1 MTKLTLSQLSGLLFR
16 ACDDLRGN
24 MDASEYK
31 EYIFGMLFLKRLSD
45 LFDQEREQL
54 AKDLK
59 SRGMS
64 EKQIAAQLANPDK
77 YTFFVPER
85 AYWSKIRHLK
95 TNVGSGLNKALE
107 ALEDANVE
115 ALQDVL
121 KHINFNRKIGQR
133 TLDDDTLANF
143 VQNFEKIPLRDEN
156 FEFPDLL
163 GAAYEYL
170 IKFFADSAGKKA
182 GEFYTPADV
191 VRTLVEIVDPQPH
204 MSIYDPTCGSGGML
218 IHTRDY
224 IRECGGNPKDLSLF
238 GQESIG
244 TTWSICKMNMLLHG
258 ISHADIRQEDT
269 IRRPQHKAEN
279 SELKRYD
286 RVLANPP
293 FSQNYIK
300 KDIEYPGRFAV
311 WMPEK
316 GKKADLMFVQHML
329 AVLKADGKM
338 ATIMPHGVLFRGGE
352 EREARRHFIEKGW
365 LEAVIGLPAGLFYGT
380 GIPACVLVMNKK
392 DAATRKHVFFINADR
407 EYREGKAQNFLRP
420 EDISKMVHV
429 YRERKNVEGYAR
441 LVPVSEIAA
450 EDFNCNIRR
459 YVDNAPPAEPHD
471 VRAHLHG
478 GVPVV
483 EIDAL
488 HHFWKNYP
496 GLREQ
501 VFVPR
506 SSGSLSPWERGGVRA
521 EDPASGKH
529 PTTPVPPELLRLART
544 LRHNSADAENL
555 MWNLLR
561 GRQIAGAKFR
571 RQHPLEPYVL
581 DFYCHELK
589 LAIELDGGQHNEPA
603 GRAHDKQRDGFVARQ
618 GIRTLRF
625 WNNQV
630 LAETE
635 AVLEA
640 VHQAVVESEAA
651 GPSSNRPS
659 PSPLPEGEG
668 IRSMPDHRPLPE
680 GESKESDRSF
690 VPLPGGE
697 GIRYPVPSPLP
708 SPSGRGMGE
717 GLYADFAPIV
727 TDRRALAE
735 LVKSDPGV
743 AKAHARFLETLEL
756 WWKEHLPLVE
766 ALAPKNGKRGNVY
779 ELRRQLLVSI
789 AQRFPSP
796 IGRGEGEG
804 QGEGAPGILTEH
816 QIRGALA
823 SYFEFFKPE
832 FKSIAFSGWGP
843 ELIPD
848 DDILQSQFPQIL
860 ADMEQKRVRLDE
872 LSALFAAADEEDYED
887 SDDSGVL
894 PDSEVKA
901 LRADLKEAKAQAK
914 LMKKEKRDQPEFLV
928 RTEAAEKR
936 LVRHKGLEDEER
948 RLKADL
954 RATEKRKEELVAAAR
969 QKIDREEARRV
980 ILDRLHRLLV
990 QTYEGYLRADQRA
1003 CISALENLH
1012 AKYAVTA
1019 KAIEA
1024 KRDAEAAKLK
1034 AFLAEL
1040 GYE

>member
-1 MTKLTLSQLSGLLFR
+1 MNKLTLSQLSSLLFR

-31 EYIFGMLFLKRLSD
+31 EYIFGMLFLKRMSD

-64 EKQIAAQLANPDK
+64 GKQIATQLVNPDK
-77 YTFFVPER
+77 YTFFVPEK
-85 AYWSKIRHLK
+85 AHWSKIRHLK

-191 VRTLVEIVDPQPH
+191 VRTLVEIVDPQPG
-204 MSIYDPTCGSGGML
+204 MSVYDPTCGSGGML
-218 IHTRDY
+218 IQTRDY
-224 IRECGGNPKDLSLF
+224 IRECGGNPKDLSLL

-279 SELKRYD
+279 NELQRYD

-300 KDIEYPGRFAV
+300 KDIENPGRFAV

-352 EREARRHFIEKGW
+352 EKEARRYFIEKGW
-365 LEAVIGLPAGLFYGT
+365 LDAVIGLPAGLFYGT
-380 GIPACVLVMNKK
+380 GIPACVLVMNKQGAK
-392 DAATRKHVFFINADR
+392 DRKQVFFINADR

-420 EDISKMVHV
+420 EDISKIVHV

-441 LVPVSEIAA
+441 LVPVSEI
-450 EDFNCNIRR
+450 ETEGYNCNIRR
-459 YVDNAPPAEPHD
+459 YVDNAPPPEPHD
-471 VRAHLHG
+471 VRAHLQG

-488 HHFWKNYP
+488 EHFWKNYQ
-496 GLREQ
+496 GLRER
-501 VFVPR
+501 VFAPR
-506 SSGSLSPWERGGVRA
+506 
-521 EDPASGKH
+521 
-529 PTTPVPPELLRLART
+529 
-544 LRHNSADAENL
+544 
-555 MWNLLR
+555 
-561 GRQIAGAKFR
+561 AK
-571 RQHPLEPYVL
+571 
-581 DFYCHELK
+581 
-589 LAIELDGGQHNEPA
+589 
-603 GRAHDKQRDGFVARQ
+603 DK
-618 GIRTLRF
+618 T
-625 WNNQV
+625 
-630 LAETE
+630 
-635 AVLEA
+635 
-640 VHQAVVESEAA
+640 
-651 GPSSNRPS
+651 
-659 PSPLPEGEG
+659 
-668 IRSMPDHRPLPE
+668 
-680 GESKESDRSF
+680 
-690 VPLPGGE
+690 
-697 GIRYPVPSPLP
+697 
-708 SPSGRGMGE
+708 
-717 GLYADFAPIV
+717 YADFAPAV
-727 TDRRALAE
+727 TDRRTIAE
-735 LVKSDPGV
+735 LVKTDPGV
-743 AKAHARFLETLEL
+743 AKAHARFVNQLEL
-756 WWKEHLPLVE
+756 WWEEQLPLIE
-766 ALAPKNGKRGNVY
+766 ALAPKNGKRGNAY
-779 ELRRQLLVSI
+779 ELRRQLLASI
-789 AQRFPSP
+789 VDTFAKQDL
-796 IGRGEGEG
+796 
-804 QGEGAPGILTEH
+804 LTEH
-816 QIRGALA
+816 QVRGALA
-823 SYFEFFKPE
+823 SYFELFKPE

-848 DDILQSQFPQIL
+848 DEIVQSQFPEIL
-860 ADMEQKRVRLDE
+860 AEMKQKRNRLAE
-872 LSALFAAADEEDYED
+872 LDALFAAAEEEGYED
-887 SDDSGVL
+887 ADDTGVL
-894 PDSEVKA
+894 PDDEVKTLKA
-901 LRADLKEAKAQAK
+901 EIKEAKAQAK
-914 LMKKEKRDQPEFLV
+914 LAKKEKQDQSEFLV
-928 RTEAAEKR
+928 RAESAEKR
-936 LVRHKGLEDEER
+936 LARHKALEDEAR
-948 RLKADL
+948 QLKADL
-954 RATEKRKEELVAAAR
+954 RATEKKEEELVAAAR
-969 QKIDREEARRV
+969 EKIDRNEARRV
-980 ILDRLHRLLV
+980 ILDLLHRKLV
-990 QTYEGYLRADQRA
+990 QTYEDYLRADQRA
-1003 CISALENLH
+1003 CTAALENLH

-1024 KRDAEAAKLK
+1024 KRDAETAELK
-1034 AFLAEL
+1034 KFLVEL

>member
-1 MTKLTLSQLSGLLFR
+1 MNKLTLSQLSSLLFR

-31 EYIFGMLFLKRLSD
+31 EYIFGMLFLKRMSD

-54 AKDLK
+54 AKELK
-59 SRGMS
+59 AKGMS
-64 EKQIAAQLANPDK
+64 DAKIAAQLTNPDK

-85 AYWSKIRHLK
+85 AHWSKIRHLK

-107 ALEDANVE
+107 ALEDANTD

-218 IHTRDY
+218 IQTRDY
-224 IRECGGNPKDLSLF
+224 IRECGGNPKDVSFF

-258 ISHADIRQEDT
+258 ISDADIRQEDT
-269 IRRPQHKAEN
+269 IRRPQHKAESN
-279 SELKRYD
+279 ELKRYD

-352 EREARRHFIEKGW
+352 EKEARKHFIERGW

-392 DAATRKHVFFINADR
+392 DAASRKHVFFINADR

-420 EDISKMVHV
+420 EDISKMVHA

-459 YVDNAPPAEPHD
+459 YVDNAPPPEPHD

-488 HHFWKNYP
+488 THFWKNYP
-496 GLREQ
+496 GLCER

-506 SSGSLSPWERGGVRA
+506 PKDNIYS
-521 EDPASGKH
+521 
-529 PTTPVPPELLRLART
+529 
-544 LRHNSADAENL
+544 
-555 MWNLLR
+555 
-561 GRQIAGAKFR
+561 
-571 RQHPLEPYVL
+571 
-581 DFYCHELK
+581 
-589 LAIELDGGQHNEPA
+589 
-603 GRAHDKQRDGFVARQ
+603 
-618 GIRTLRF
+618 
-625 WNNQV
+625 
-630 LAETE
+630 
-635 AVLEA
+635 
-640 VHQAVVESEAA
+640 
-651 GPSSNRPS
+651 
-659 PSPLPEGEG
+659 
-668 IRSMPDHRPLPE
+668 
-680 GESKESDRSF
+680 
-690 VPLPGGE
+690 
-697 GIRYPVPSPLP
+697 
-708 SPSGRGMGE
+708 
-717 GLYADFAPIV
+717 DFAPVV
-727 TDRRALAE
+727 TQRRALAE

-743 AKAHARFLETLEL
+743 ANAHARFVEKLEL
-756 WWKEHLPLVE
+756 WWKEHLPLIE

-779 ELRRQLLVSI
+779 ELRRQLLLSI
-789 AQRFPSP
+789 AATFAKQHL
-796 IGRGEGEG
+796 
-804 QGEGAPGILTEH
+804 LTEH

-848 DDILQSQFPQIL
+848 DDILQSQFPDIL
-860 ADMEQKRVRLDE
+860 AQMEQKRLRLAE
-872 LSALFAAADEEDYED
+872 LAALFAAADEEDYED
-887 SDDSGVL
+887 SDDTGVL
-894 PDSEVKA
+894 PDNEVKA
-901 LRADLKEAKAQAK
+901 LKAELEEATAHGK
-914 LMKKEKRDQPEFLV
+914 LAKKEQRDQSEFV
-928 RTEAAEKR
+928 ARAEAAEKQ
-936 LVRHKGLEDEER
+936 LARHKALEDEER
-948 RLKADL
+948 QLKADL
-954 RATEKRKEELVAAAR
+954 RATEKKKEELVAAAR
-969 QKIDREEARRV
+969 EKINRDEARRV
-980 ILDRLHRLLV
+980 ILERLHRLLV

-1003 CISALENLH
+1003 CLAALENLH

-1019 KAIEA
+1019 KIIEA

-1034 AFLAEL
+1034 AFLSEL